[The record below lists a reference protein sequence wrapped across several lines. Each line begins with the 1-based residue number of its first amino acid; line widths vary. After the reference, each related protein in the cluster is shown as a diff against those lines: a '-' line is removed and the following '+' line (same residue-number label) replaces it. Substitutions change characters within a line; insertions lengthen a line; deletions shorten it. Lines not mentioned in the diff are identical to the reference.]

1 MLYPGTASPSVS
13 VVCIPDSPSD
23 CGVAEVADVADVVEL
38 AEVADV
44 ASSFPQPASAAPIRV
59 IPKIR
64 QTIFFLIFI
73 RFLLHRR
80 ILLYIQNNLHF
91 AESTM
96 PKTHI

>member
-1 MLYPGTASPSVS
+1 MLSPGTASPSVS
-13 VVCIPDSPSD
+13 VVCVPDSHSD
-23 CGVAEVADVADVVEL
+23 CEGADGADVADVVEL

-44 ASSFPQPASAAPIRV
+44 ASSFPQPASAAPSKAV
-59 IPKIR
+59 PKIR

-73 RFLLHRR
+73 CFLLHCR